1 MNDVQRN
8 QHQRGQI
15 VRMLSGLYPSSV
27 TKSQLT
33 VGMQGYGMT
42 SAADVDRHLAYLL
55 DKEYIKCDL
64 NGEYI
69 GLTAKGVDLVEGN
82 IEDVGLIL

>member
-1 MNDVQRN
+1 
-8 QHQRGQI
+8 
-15 VRMLSGLYPSSV
+15 
-27 TKSQLT
+27 
-33 VGMQGYGMT
+33 MQGYGMT